1 MAATRVLVVFGS
13 ESGCSEGTI
22 KKIAKNLTAKNSP
35 KFKIVATMR
44 GNDAAEMFE
53 MIKDYYDVLLVAT
66 SSFGEGDAPEGF
78 GKFLYRIKEGSKA
91 EEKPLAGLQ
100 HAVLGYG
107 SSEFETYQNCPR
119 LTDKY
124 LGLCG
129 SRRFVQRTEID
140 QMEEFKEVDTAIAAF
155 ENAVWAA
162 LSQEGTKAEMPPVC
176 DWTVPA
182 DTIREKT
189 LGPEGYIVDE
199 LESSGG
205 NTMLIA
211 AVVLV
216 AVGAVVFKFVLA

>member
-1 MAATRVLVVFGS
+1 MAVSRVLVVFGS

-22 KKIAKNLTAKNSP
+22 KKIAKNLTAKNSS
-35 KFKIVATMR
+35 KFKIVDIMR
-44 GNDAAEMFE
+44 GNAAAEKFDT
-53 MIKDYYDVLLVAT
+53 IKDCYDVLLVAT

-78 GKFLYRIKEGSKA
+78 GKFLYRIKEGSKTDD
-91 EEKPLAGLQ
+91 KPLAGLQ

-119 LTDKY
+119 LADKY
-124 LGLCG
+124 IGLCG

-140 QMEEFKEVDTAIAAF
+140 QMEEFKEVDEAIAAF
-155 ENAVWAA
+155 QEAVWTA
-162 LSQEGTKAEMPPVC
+162 LSQGTKADMPPVC
-176 DWTVPA
+176 DWTMPD
-182 DTIREKT
+182 DTVREKP